1 MTSNEPTTVV
11 TPVPIAHI
19 LGARWQPVVGPEAR
33 SVVDRKQLPRQ
44 AGEAVIEA
52 AASILARGVHP
63 NELQIHRTGLVV
75 GYVQSGKTLSFTTV
89 IALARDN
96 GYRLII
102 TVAGIS
108 TSLLSQSTRRLRN
121 DLFVEDVDGYL
132 RWSTFTNPDDTEG
145 NWRSIEQVLDEW
157 RDPQVPDS
165 ERPTVLITVMKNHRH
180 LANLFS
186 LLSRLDLGD
195 VPTLII
201 GVEIFYGV
209 NARIWAN
216 PVSCSHI
223 TFFVGCS
230 LLPPNRK
237 STGIRTIRTTPTLR
251 GANQSSRTETHTP
264 NPLLPLDLHYSI
276 RNVHPIIDDE
286 ADQASLNTLVN
297 RGRESTTYRRLL
309 ELRETVPC
317 HTFLQYTATPQAPL
331 LINIIDSLSPDF
343 VEVLEPGEDYAG
355 GRSFFSESPGLVR
368 VIPYEDVPTD
378 DNPLA
383 DPPGSLL
390 DALRVFLVGVAS
402 GLVQG
407 RSRSNANR
415 SMLVHPSRETAQHQE
430 YRMWIG
436 QVFAEWRRILALPE
450 VDPDRADFLQDFEDA
465 YSDLAQTVPDLPSF
479 DDLAIMLP
487 RAFRLTSIEEVNTRG
502 RRGTPSID
510 WSRSYGWILVGG
522 QAMDRGFTVE
532 GLTVTYMPRGPG
544 VGNAD
549 TIQQRGRF
557 FGYKRP
563 YLGYC
568 RTYLEHEVLTA
579 FDGYVQHEEE
589 MRRQLQQF
597 CDSGA
602 PLRSWKRAFV
612 LSPDLRPCRSNVIQ
626 YDYARG
632 RYADAWFAPRV
643 VLSAPSVIDD
653 NRQAVQTFLNDL
665 TLNLVDGSPNR
676 EHAQIHNICRD
687 VPLVHVVDRLL
698 VPYRLTATSDTREI
712 TGVLL
717 QLSHALEQNPNE
729 QCVVYRMSPRFARRR
744 SVDDNGRIRN
754 LYQGAAPVSPPELR
768 GSTYPGD
775 MAIHEPEDVTI
786 QIHFL
791 ELSQNGET
799 VADNVPVVALWI
811 PRRMELTWLTQD
823 QL

>member
-201 GVEIFYGV
+201 
-209 NARIWAN
+209 
-216 PVSCSHI
+216 
-223 TFFVGCS
+223 
-230 LLPPNRK
+230 
-237 STGIRTIRTTPTLR
+237 
-251 GANQSSRTETHTP
+251 
-264 NPLLPLDLHYSI
+264 
-276 RNVHPIIDDE
+276 DDE

-436 QVFAEWRRILALPE
+436 QVFDEWRRILALPE